1 MQYKLFCT
9 PACPNCHAIKEF
21 FKTIDITGEDVNAV
35 TPEGLEQAR
44 KFEISSVPTI
54 LFMEDG
60 EVKSKATSLEE
71 VKRVLENK
79 SLV

>member
-1 MQYKLFCT
+1 MKYKLFST
-9 PACPNCHAIKEF
+9 PACPNCHAIREF
-21 FKTIDITGEDVNAV
+21 FKTAKIEGEDINAASK
-35 TPEGLEQAR
+35 EGLEQAR
-44 KFEISSVPTI
+44 KYEVSAVPTV
-54 LFMEDG
+54 LFLEDG

>member
-1 MQYKLFCT
+1 MKYKLFST
-9 PACPNCHAIKEF
+9 PACPNCHAIREY
-21 FKTIDITGEDVNAV
+21 FKTVDIDGEDVNAASV
-35 TPEGLEQAR
+35 EGLEQAR
-44 KFEISSVPTI
+44 KFEVSSVPTI
-54 LFMEDG
+54 LFLEDG